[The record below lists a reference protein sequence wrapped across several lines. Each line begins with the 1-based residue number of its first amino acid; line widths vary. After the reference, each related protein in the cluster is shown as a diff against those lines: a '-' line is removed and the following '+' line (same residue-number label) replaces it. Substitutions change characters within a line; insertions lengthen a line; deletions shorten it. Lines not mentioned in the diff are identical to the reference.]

1 MILLRKCQYIS
12 YFKRFIFQSCLKMG
26 CVKCPQ
32 IYISYMTNSSSFR
45 SKLHKP
51 RRAHTLASFFQYR
64 LQIRVKEGEVVHWR
78 RMGDGVHVVQSQGT
92 L

>member
-1 MILLRKCQYIS
+1 
-12 YFKRFIFQSCLKMG
+12 
-26 CVKCPQ
+26 
-32 IYISYMTNSSSFR
+32 MTNSSSFR
-45 SKLHKP
+45 SKLQKP

-64 LQIRVKEGEVVHWR
+64 LQVQAGEVVHWR